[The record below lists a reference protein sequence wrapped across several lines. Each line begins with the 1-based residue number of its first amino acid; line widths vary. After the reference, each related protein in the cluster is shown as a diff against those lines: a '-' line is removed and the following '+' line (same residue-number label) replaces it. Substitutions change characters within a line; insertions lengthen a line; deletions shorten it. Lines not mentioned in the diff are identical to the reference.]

1 MNYSC
6 VELNDLPD
14 EILLIIFKELDN
26 LELLY
31 SFQGVN
37 ERLNKIIHDTI
48 FTSRLSFLKWSL
60 NECINKFPPH
70 IILNRFCS
78 QILPKIHMKIK
89 WLDIESESMKDIL
102 YAADYPN
109 LYALGLYN
117 IEEETASC
125 LFTDE
130 RLISSIFK
138 NQITKLIISID
149 SNKKKLYTMKNIC
162 NYIFTVFINLTHLIF
177 YDVSYI
183 NNARLLFDIPS
194 SSFSSSSLLVLNI
207 KVQTFDICLYLLDGR
222 FDQLHT
228 LNIELANI
236 FRPSR
241 EIENQRKIPNLKCFV
256 LSCIMRTGYY
266 DELILPLIYR
276 MSNLEELDLDL
287 TICVKETFID
297 GHNLTK
303 NILNHMSQLKQFT
316 FDIRSRKCIYNEMN
330 SPSKEDIQRTFDD
343 FLYTKT
349 ISCVD
354 YFLNN
359 KEGLCHIYSYPFL
372 MKHYEDVT
380 NNFPGGLY
388 RYVCKVSL
396 YDEYPFEHEFFIR
409 IAQSFPFM
417 KKLSIDNSYA
427 QNYKQSYKLMNDNQN
442 LSIVKYNYLIELR
455 IYHLAHDDYIEEFLC
470 NTKTY
475 FQNNILLDVDYKA
488 LQKVTHHYTRD
499 DTRSNCTKVNE
510 LSLFGKFEYSK
521 SLKDKYLKDYF
532 PFATIID

>member
-1 MNYSC
+1 
-6 VELNDLPD
+6 
-14 EILLIIFKELDN
+14 
-26 LELLY
+26 
-31 SFQGVN
+31 
-37 ERLNKIIHDTI
+37 
-48 FTSRLSFLKWSL
+48 
-60 NECINKFPPH
+60 
-70 IILNRFCS
+70 
-78 QILPKIHMKIK
+78 
-89 WLDIESESMKDIL
+89 
-102 YAADYPN
+102 
-109 LYALGLYN
+109 
-117 IEEETASC
+117 
-125 LFTDE
+125 
-130 RLISSIFK
+130 
-138 NQITKLIISID
+138 
-149 SNKKKLYTMKNIC
+149 
-162 NYIFTVFINLTHLIF
+162 
-177 YDVSYI
+177 
-183 NNARLLFDIPS
+183 
-194 SSFSSSSLLVLNI
+194 
-207 KVQTFDICLYLLDGR
+207 
-222 FDQLHT
+222 
-228 LNIELANI
+228 
-236 FRPSR
+236 
-241 EIENQRKIPNLKCFV
+241 
-256 LSCIMRTGYY
+256 
-266 DELILPLIYR
+266 

-330 SPSKEDIQRTFDD
+330 LPSKEDIQRTFDD

-349 ISCVD
+349 ISCLD

-532 PFATIID
+532 SFATIID